1 MVLLINREKTDCKV
15 EGANI
20 DSLEERN
27 TKFDLHLLP
36 TTKVNSNLNI
46 NVKNKI
52 NKRKS
57 R

>member
-1 MVLLINREKTDCKV
+1 MVLLINREKTDCKLK
-15 EGANI
+15 GANI
-20 DSLEERN
+20 NSLEERS